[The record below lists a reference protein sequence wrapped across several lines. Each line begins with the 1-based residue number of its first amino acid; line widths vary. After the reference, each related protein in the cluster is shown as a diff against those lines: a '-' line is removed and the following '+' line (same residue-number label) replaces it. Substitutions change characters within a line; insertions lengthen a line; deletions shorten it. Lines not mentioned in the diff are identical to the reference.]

1 MSKAQISVTIKQIM
15 SWSVLA
21 AGIWIFSASADAKT
35 LRVAIPAAPPGLGN
49 PLSSTSISPTYT
61 WAAVYDALT
70 MINDNG
76 EATPW
81 LAAAWTN
88 PDPLT
93 WRFELRGDARFSN
106 GRPVNA
112 AVVKRVIDHLISEAS
127 VADSV
132 RRDAKT
138 IDKVTVINPLV
149 IEITTGQPNPNLPR
163 TIAGIRIPDMDLWSE
178 LGRDEFARRPV
189 GSGPFKVDTWGSAQ
203 ISLSANVH
211 AWRPP
216 SVDKLEL
223 LIIPETSAR
232 TQALLAGRADIAL
245 QVGPDD
251 IASIDSMGGRIHVRR
266 LYGVLIMALQTLDG
280 GPFGNADVRRALNM
294 AVNRQAIIDG
304 LLAGKAEIATQPTPR
319 GASGHDPALE
329 PYPYDPERARALL
342 AEAGYPNGFDFIFEG
357 VIGTGPNDA
366 AIWQSVA
373 ADLAR
378 IGIRMTIRTISYPQ
392 LTSNVNRG
400 KWAGNGLSMD
410 FGTAPSLDSMRPF
423 QLHSCDWHAPWFCD
437 ESIMPVIQAAR
448 IETDDEK
455 RLSLVR
461 DVLRYYRDQAS
472 SLFLY
477 DQIAFDG
484 LSARVKNYQPR
495 TILINYDAIEIEG

>member
-1 MSKAQISVTIKQIM
+1 MQISIIFKQIKL
-15 SWSVLA
+15 WSALA
-21 AGIWIFSASADAKT
+21 VGIWMFSASADAET
-35 LRVAIPAAPPGLGN
+35 LRVAVPAAPPGLGN

-61 WAAVYDALT
+61 WAAIYDALT
-70 MINDNG
+70 MIDDDG
-76 EATPW
+76 EARPW
-81 LAAAWTN
+81 LAAEWEN

-112 AVVKRVIDHLISEAS
+112 AVVKRVIDHLVSEAS
-127 VADSV
+127 IADSV

-138 IDKVTVINPLV
+138 IRTAAVIDPLT
-149 IEITTGQPNPNLPR
+149 IEITTGQPDPNLPR
-163 TIAGIRIPDMDLWSE
+163 ALAGIRIPDMDLWAE

-189 GSGPFKVDTWGSAQ
+189 GSGPFKVDRWGSAQ
-203 ISLSANVH
+203 ISLSANAH

-216 SVDKLEL
+216 KVDKLEL

-245 QVGPDD
+245 QLGPDD
-251 IASIDSMGGRIHVRR
+251 MASVEAMGGRIHVRR

-294 AVNRQAIIDG
+294 AVDRQAIIDS
-304 LLAGKAEIATQPTPR
+304 LLAGKAEIATQPAAR
-319 GASGHDPALE
+319 GTSGHDPALE
-329 PYPYDPERARALL
+329 PYPYDPERARELL
-342 AEAGYPNGFDFIFEG
+342 AQAGYPDGFDFIFEG

-366 AIWQSVA
+366 AIWQSMA

-378 IGIRMTIRTISYPQ
+378 VGVRMTIRTISYPQ

-400 KWAGNGLSMD
+400 NWGGGGLSMD

-423 QLHSCDWHAPWFCD
+423 QLHSCDWHAAWFCD
-437 ESIMPVIQAAR
+437 ESIMPAIRAAR
-448 IETDDEK
+448 TEVDDEK
-455 RLSLVR
+455 RLGLVR
-461 DVLRYYRDQAS
+461 NVLRHYRDQAS

-484 LSARVKNYQPR
+484 LNARVKNYRPR
-495 TILINYDAIEIEG
+495 TILINYDAIRIEG